1 MVAYGVAYAL
11 AILIGRLIVLPE
23 TGLALFWPAA
33 GVGALWALV
42 APRRRELVVVSVAI
56 WGLSAAGL
64 ALTGLPRDAAVV
76 LGLANVVNSVGTAI
90 GYTWLTARSTA
101 EPVEWHGGGAAP
113 LRRLGDVGRFA
124 LAAAVA
130 TTLSGVIGMAGLAVG
145 ETPVTGQTAL
155 GWLLRNGAAI
165 VIIAGTGLAMRGHAE
180 VVSRRHLV
188 EAVPVLLASLAVLWL
203 VFGPGRTISLS
214 FLPLAVLVWGGL
226 RLPVPLAALQGAT
239 TAVVTLA
246 LVVVTSGSP
255 FGDVGDIAGQAL
267 TLQAFMMLATL
278 LSLVL
283 STVQWERDRL
293 VSEAAAVGLRS
304 RRQAEDLRVIT
315 ETIPDALI
323 VMDREGKVL
332 LHNNAARRW
341 LAPSQDDADELDAL

>member
-1 MVAYGVAYAL
+1 MHWQG
-11 AILIGRLIVLPE
+11 E
-23 TGLALFWPAA
+23 
-33 GVGALWALV
+33 
-42 APRRRELVVVSVAI
+42 
-56 WGLSAAGL
+56 
-64 ALTGLPRDAAVV
+64 
-76 LGLANVVNSVGTAI
+76 GT
-90 GYTWLTARSTA
+90 
-101 EPVEWHGGGAAP
+101 AP

-124 LAAAVA
+124 LAVAVA
-130 TTLSGVIGMAGLAVG
+130 TTVSGAIGMAGLAVG
-145 ETPVTGQTAL
+145 VTPVTGQTAL

-165 VIIAGTGLAMRGHAE
+165 VIIAGAGLAMRGAEE

-188 EAVPVLLASLAVLWL
+188 EAVPVLLASLVVLWL

-239 TAVVTLA
+239 TAVVTLV
-246 LVVVTSGSP
+246 LVVITSGSQ
-255 FGDVGDIAGQAL
+255 FGDLGDLAGQAL

-293 VSEAAAVGLRS
+293 VSEAAALGLMS

-323 VMDREGKVL
+323 AMDRAGKVL

-341 LAPSQDDADELDAL
+341 LKPSRDDEDELDAFASPPRRRRDGRVLSDRERPSRRTL